1 MSSPIKSALLAPS
14 SLFTAAIGVILVAA
28 FLEGLTYPLR
38 ASILILF
45 TTGIGALLVLLELFN
60 EVRKA
65 VRAAKIDNGD
75 GTSETDPAVL
85 AEMYDTPK
93 FADNR
98 DASEKRR
105 AMIDIWVWYLGLL
118 LAVLL
123 IGFHVAV
130 PLFAIVYGRT
140 HGGSWK
146 GGIVMALIML
156 SIIMGL
162 FTWMMGVPWP
172 TPLLLEPFV

>member
-14 SLFTAAIGVILVAA
+14 SLFAAAVGVILVAA
-28 FLEGLTYPLR
+28 FFEGLTYPLR

-45 TTGIGALLVLLELFN
+45 TTGIGTLLVLLELFN
-60 EVRKA
+60 EARKA
-65 VRAAKIDNGD
+65 VQAAKINGQE
-75 GTSETDPAVL
+75 GTPETGPENS
-85 AEMYDTPK
+85 AEIYDTPK
-93 FADNR
+93 FADYR

-105 AMIDIWVWYLGLL
+105 AMIDIWGWYLGLL
-118 LAVLL
+118 VAVLV

-146 GGIVMALIML
+146 GGIIMALIML
-156 SIIMGL
+156 AVIMGL
-162 FTWMMGVPWP
+162 FTWMMNVPWP
-172 TPLLLEPFV
+172 TPLLLEPFL

>member
-14 SLFTAAIGVILVAA
+14 SLFTATVGVILVAA

-45 TTGIGALLVLLELFN
+45 TTGVGSFLVVLELIN
-60 EVRKA
+60 AVRNS
-65 VRAAKIDNGD
+65 VRAAKISSGELAP
-75 GTSETDPAVL
+75 ETDPASP
-85 AEMYDTPK
+85 AEIYDTPK
-93 FADNR
+93 MVDLR
-98 DASEKRR
+98 DAGEKRR
-105 AMIDIWVWYLGLL
+105 DMIDIWVWYLGLL

-130 PLFAIVYGRT
+130 PMFAIVYGRT

-146 GGIVMALIML
+146 GGIIMALIML
-156 SIIMGL
+156 SVIMGL
-162 FTWMMGVPWP
+162 FDWMMGVPWP
-172 TPLLLEPFV
+172 TPLLLEPFI